1 MRKLIVA
8 LAAFAGGACAPI
20 NGNERGGLISWGVGY
35 SAASINTKVE
45 EYCQR
50 YGRVPRTRPNAQPNG
65 GLLGPHSYHFECV
78 RPEDGYFRP
87 PLSGMR
93 TPSGNE
99 KVATAGAGRPRI
111 VSRCAAGTRGA
122 AWATPCRLGYPAS
135 WPDPVLSARRPS

>member
-20 NGNERGGLISWGVGY
+20 NGNERGGVISWGVGD

-50 YGRVPRTRPNAQPNG
+50 YGGMPRTRPNAQPNG

-78 RPEDGYFRP
+78 GPEDGYFRP

-93 TPSGNE
+93 TPSG
-99 KVATAGAGRPRI
+99 K
-111 VSRCAAGTRGA
+111 
-122 AWATPCRLGYPAS
+122 
-135 WPDPVLSARRPS
+135 